1 MEGRLGKSC
10 KVYFYIG
17 FSPMIQPQQVHPFSP
32 LKATWS
38 PNFNEL
44 SKHVDH
50 LIQRPKV
57 EFQNS
62 N

>member
-1 MEGRLGKSC
+1 MKGRREKSC

-17 FSPMIQPQQVHPFSP
+17 FPPMIHPQQVHPFSP

-38 PNFNEL
+38 PNFNEFF
-44 SKHVDH
+44 KHVDH
-50 LIQRPKV
+50 LIQTTKV

>member
-1 MEGRLGKSC
+1 MKGRREKTC

-38 PNFNEL
+38 LNLNE
-44 SKHVDH
+44 SPKHVDH
-50 LIQRPKV
+50 LIKGQK
-57 EFQNS
+57 
-62 N
+62 

>member
-1 MEGRLGKSC
+1 MKGRRAKTC

-44 SKHVDH
+44 PKHVDH

-57 EFQNS
+57 
-62 N
+62 

>member
-1 MEGRLGKSC
+1 MKGRREKTC

-17 FSPMIQPQQVHPFSP
+17 FSSVIQPQVHPFSP

-38 PNFNEL
+38 LNFNEL
-44 SKHVDH
+44 PKHVDH
-50 LIQRPKV
+50 LIQRPKI

-62 N
+62 H